1 MNLHFNRSINKH
13 GILKVFLINT
23 LVFFCLYSPLYAK
36 DLGVV
41 SKIYPINEID
51 LLDFIKDKIELME
64 KNGRW
69 EKIQNEWKSRVESH
83 TDRPFSLTTVN
94 KTVINKSW
102 SSDPSVYVPY
112 DLEDANG
119 QIFAKAGTRI
129 NPLSIRSL
137 HTALVFYDGDDKDQ
151 VEWVK
156 TINKKYSGKT
166 KLILINGS
174 ISQQE
179 SIFHQPIYFD
189 QQAKLTNH
197 FNIAHVPAVVFQEG
211 LHLKIME
218 ISI

>member
-1 MNLHFNRSINKH
+1 MSLHFNRNLKKH
-13 GILKVFLINT
+13 RILKVFLINT

-36 DLGVV
+36 DLGVI
-41 SKIYPINEID
+41 SKIYPISEID
-51 LLDFIKDKIELME
+51 LLDYIKEKIEFMQ

-69 EKIQNEWKSRVESH
+69 EKIQNELKIRVENH
-83 TDRPFSLTTVN
+83 TDRPFSLTTIN
-94 KTVINKSW
+94 KTMINKSW

-112 DLEDANG
+112 NLKDENG
-119 QIFAKAGTRI
+119 HIFAKAGTLV

-156 TINKKYSGKT
+156 AINIKYSGQT

-179 SIFHQPIYFD
+179 RIFHQPIYFD

-218 ISI
+218 IAI